1 MDAEFLRF
9 PTVEGNNLN
18 RRHFRLPADLD
29 GAWRLVV
36 VAFEQWQQRLV
47 DSWLPHLKRL
57 AAEHGNTA
65 VYEIPV
71 LARRWVIGRAF
82 IDGGM
87 RSGIADSAVR
97 DGTITVYTDVGA
109 FARGAG
115 ISDTKTIS
123 MFLLNP
129 AGEIVWRTTGGYD
142 ALAFGEL
149 SGRLVASDQ

>member
-1 MDAEFLRF
+1 MATQLLRF
-9 PTVEGNNLN
+9 PSIEGNNLN
-18 RRHFRLPADLD
+18 RRHFRLPDDLD
-29 GAWRLVV
+29 GGWRLVV

-47 DSWLPHLKRL
+47 DSWLPQLKRL

-71 LARRWVIGRAF
+71 LARRWVIGRTL

-87 RSGIADSAVR
+87 RAGIADSAVR

-123 MFLLNP
+123 VFLLNP

-142 ALAFGEL
+142 DLACAEL
-149 SGRLVASDQ
+149 GGRLAASVE

>member
-1 MDAEFLRF
+1 MNAQFLRF

-47 DSWLPHLKRL
+47 DSWLPQLKQL

-65 VYEIPV
+65 VYEVPV
-71 LARRWVIGRAF
+71 LGRKWLLGRAL

-87 RSGIADSAVR
+87 RAGIADSAVR

-109 FARGAG
+109 FARRAG

-123 MFLLNP
+123 VLLLNT
-129 AGEIVWRTTGGYD
+129 AGEIVWRTSGGYA

-149 SGRLVASDQ
+149 EARLAAGRQ

>member
-1 MDAEFLRF
+1 MDAQFLRF

-47 DSWLPHLKRL
+47 DSWLPQLKRL

-65 VYEIPV
+65 VYEVPV
-71 LARRWVIGRAF
+71 LGRKWLLGRPL

-87 RSGIADSAVR
+87 RAGIADSAVR

-123 MFLLNP
+123 VLLLNT
-129 AGEIVWRTTGGYD
+129 AGEIVWRATGGYD

-149 SGRLVASDQ
+149 AARLAAGSQ